1 MTDLIYVLVTL
12 AAFVGLALVVAALE
26 RSDQRAQQLDR

>member
-12 AAFVGLALVVAALE
+12 AAFVGLALLVGALE
-26 RSDQRAQQLDR
+26 RSDQRAQQSDQ